1 MSRDEIILG
10 WRTPVQIDDT
20 KISLD
25 EEAFQNNTLRPILK
39 FQNEL
44 ILAIVM
50 IEIGDRSVPG
60 LQQEKLD
67 FIKGVLQNNTIKQ
80 RLLGVII
87 ALFSMDEFS
96 FYKLHDTSIN
106 KRISQLLV
114 KRLAD
119 QL

>member
-1 MSRDEIILG
+1 MDRDEIILS
-10 WRTPVQIDDT
+10 WRTHIQIDNT
-20 KISLD
+20 RISLD

-39 FQNEL
+39 FQNEI
-44 ILAIVM
+44 ILAIVS
-50 IEIGDRSVPG
+50 IEINDRTIPS

-67 FIKGVLQNNTIKQ
+67 FIKIILQNNTIKQ
-80 RLLGVII
+80 RLLGMIV
-87 ALFSMDEFS
+87 ALFTKEEFS
-96 FYKLHDTSIN
+96 FYKLHDTAIN